1 MKSEKIRK
9 LQRFP
14 SGRCNFI
21 WPSDVSTKF
30 SRESHHTGQL
40 LSFFVWGML
49 AAKFAAFAELE
60 TVLELLLIARRVV
73 VNTLTKRT
81 FHFCEIIL

>member
-1 MKSEKIRK
+1 
-9 LQRFP
+9 
-14 SGRCNFI
+14 
-21 WPSDVSTKF
+21 
-30 SRESHHTGQL
+30 
-40 LSFFVWGML
+40 ML